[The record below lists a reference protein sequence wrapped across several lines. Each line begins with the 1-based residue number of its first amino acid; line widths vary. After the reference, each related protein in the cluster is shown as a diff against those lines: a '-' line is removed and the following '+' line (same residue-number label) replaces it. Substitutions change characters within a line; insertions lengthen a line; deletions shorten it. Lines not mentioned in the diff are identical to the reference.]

1 MRAATHEERPLPFLR
16 LPGEKDRADVVV
28 SQALVMCVYGIR

>member
-16 LPGEKDRADVVV
+16 LPGKKDRADAVA
-28 SQALVMCVYGIR
+28 SQALGMRVYVIR